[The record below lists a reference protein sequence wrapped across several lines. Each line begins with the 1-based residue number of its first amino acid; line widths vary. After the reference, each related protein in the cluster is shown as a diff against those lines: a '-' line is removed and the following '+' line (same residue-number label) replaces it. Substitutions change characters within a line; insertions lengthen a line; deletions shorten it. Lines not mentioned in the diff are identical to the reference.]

1 MPTLVRKVLLGAL
14 VPLALLGLW
23 HMASRHSTV
32 VPSIGSVMDVLAHPF
47 REPRTLECASLARGA
62 LVSILRVAIGFL
74 LAVFTAVPIGL
85 LIGRN
90 RIFSEIF
97 SPTIA
102 LMMVVSPVAWLPVT
116 ILVFGLASPATA
128 IYGGDSWAHPILDQ
142 LRFAVIAVIWLG
154 AFFPIAVNT
163 AAGAHATRDAHIE
176 TVRVLGATHRQ
187 VLTKVILPSAA
198 PYIMSGLRLGGGI
211 AWRVIIAAEIFP
223 GTRAGLGYMITQAH
237 AQAAYEY
244 AFAAIVVIALI
255 GIVLDGGLR
264 LATAAVAHWQP
275 KERQ

>member
-1 MPTLVRKVLLGAL
+1 MLGAL
-14 VPLALLGLW
+14 LPLGIVGLW
-23 HMASRHSTV
+23 HLASHHSTV
-32 VPSIGSVMDVLAHPF
+32 VPSIQAIVDVLAHPF
-47 REPRTLECASLARGA
+47 REPATLECASLARGA
-62 LVSILRVAIGFL
+62 LVSILRVSIGFA
-74 LAVFTAVPIGL
+74 LATISAVPLGP
-85 LIGRN
+85 LIGCN
-90 RIFSEIF
+90 RIVSE
-97 SPTIA
+97 PLWPMIA
-102 LMMVVSPVAWLPVT
+102 VMMVISPVTWLPVT
-116 ILVFGLASPATA
+116 IFVFGLASPAMVV
-128 IYGGDSWAHPILDQ
+128 YGGESWAHPILDQ

-163 AAGAHATRDAHIE
+163 AAGAHATRDAYIE
-176 TVRVLGATHRQ
+176 TVRVLGATQWQ

-198 PYIMSGLRLGGGI
+198 PHIMSGLRLGGGI

-244 AFAAIVVIALI
+244 AFAATLVIAAI

-264 LATAAVAHWQP
+264 LAVVAVGHWQP